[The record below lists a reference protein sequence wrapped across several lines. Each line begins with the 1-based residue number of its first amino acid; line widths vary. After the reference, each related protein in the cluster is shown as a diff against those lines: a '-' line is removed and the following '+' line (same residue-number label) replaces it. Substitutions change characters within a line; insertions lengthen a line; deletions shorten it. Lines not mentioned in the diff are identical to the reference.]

1 MALYRDGSG
10 LHPGAESNAA
20 PREAWVAADAW
31 GRRSWWRAL
40 AADASVVGLGGCGVV
55 VMAGAGA
62 GTRTGNLV
70 KIEFS
75 LPRVMILHGP
85 DVSVISKRGCNATK

>member
-1 MALYRDGSG
+1 M
-10 LHPGAESNAA
+10 
-20 PREAWVAADAW
+20 
-31 GRRSWWRAL
+31 
-40 AADASVVGLGGCGVV
+40 AADASVVGPGGCGVV

-62 GTRTGNLV
+62 GTGNWV

-75 LPRVMILHGP
+75 QPHVMILHGP

>member
-1 MALYRDGSG
+1 M
-10 LHPGAESNAA
+10 
-20 PREAWVAADAW
+20 
-31 GRRSWWRAL
+31 
-40 AADASVVGLGGCGVV
+40 VGPGGCGVV
-55 VMAGAGA
+55 VMAGAEA
-62 GTRTGNLV
+62 GTGNWV

>member
-1 MALYRDGSG
+1 MAPYRDGGG
-10 LHPGAESNAA
+10 LHTSVESNAT

-40 AADASVVGLGGCGVV
+40 AADASVVGPGGCGVV

-62 GTRTGNLV
+62 GTGNWV

-85 DVSVISKRGCNATK
+85 DVSVISKRGCNAIK